1 MQGRSPCPRSAE
13 RGTLLCFIKR
23 RRGSTGEPSPGVPP
37 FLFLRLYVCAVTL
50 GGGRWPALRF
60 DPISLVLAQRNGV
73 EPPKKSAFLPWR
85 LHHSRER
92 YRSVD
97 GTFLARLGEGLV
109 LVGGLV
115 RVRRFLGKKLP
126 PPTADSTPFLC
137 SCAKKRGGAP
147 KKRAYGCRHG
157 RCWAPPASPTSSKPQ
172 HHSRLRQAD
181 LSARSTHHVQANLTH
196 QFVPLGL
203 TPKWER
209 RAGPPSSC
217 GGFKALFFGGST
229 PFLWASTKEMGSNGR
244 ANHRPPPNVSAHT
257 QKSKEKRGNPR
268 RGFPLRPPPALK

>member
-1 MQGRSPCPRSAE
+1 MQGRSPCPRSAA
-13 RGTLLCFIKR
+13 RGTLLCSYTR
-23 RRGSTGEPSPGVPP
+23 WGGPTGDPSPGVPP
-37 FLFLRLYVCAVTL
+37 FSFGFCVCADTL
-50 GGGRWPALRF
+50 GGGRYLALPF

-92 YRSVD
+92 YKSVVY
-97 GTFLARLGEGLV
+97 TFLARLGAGAGACRGV
-109 LVGGLV
+109 V
-115 RVRRFLGKKLP
+115 RVRRFLGRCVVA
-126 PPTADSTPFLC
+126 PTARSTPFLC

-157 RCWAPPASPTSSKPQ
+157 GCWVPPASPTDSKPQ

-181 LSARSTHHVQANLTH
+181 LSARSTHRVQANLTH

-217 GGFKALFFGGST
+217 GGFKSA
-229 PFLWASTKEMGSNGR
+229 FLWRLDTVSLGKHQRNGVER
-244 ANHRPPPNVSAHT
+244 QDKPS
-257 QKSKEKRGNPR
+257 
-268 RGFPLRPPPALK
+268 PPAQRIGAPAQSYRHPPTPCKSRARNVPSTDL